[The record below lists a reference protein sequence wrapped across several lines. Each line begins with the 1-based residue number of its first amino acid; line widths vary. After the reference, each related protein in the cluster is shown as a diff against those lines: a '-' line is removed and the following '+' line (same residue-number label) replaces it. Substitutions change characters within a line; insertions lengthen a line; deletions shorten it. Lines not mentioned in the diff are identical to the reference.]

1 METIFLSYTY
11 KPHPDHEKDLDYLR
25 RCVIKVIE
33 AMGLR
38 VIDGVDVGGR
48 ALDPALEKRRVTSD
62 AFYSTPAAKA
72 LALPNWDHQ
81 IAN

>member
-11 KPHPDHEKDLDYLR
+11 KPRPEHEKDLDYMR
-25 RCVIKVIE
+25 RCVIKAIE

-48 ALDPALEKRRVTSD
+48 ALDPAL
-62 AFYSTPAAKA
+62 
-72 LALPNWDHQ
+72 
-81 IAN
+81 